1 MGFLNG
7 FATAAALAWWRE
19 GTLGQVFERMRHTNS
34 VATLLRLVTGTLV
47 LVLLAVFAVS
57 AMDAWTREGAAYRV
71 HSAAHISQEIVVARE
86 AVRVETGVID
96 TLLAQPHP
104 VGAADLEGLAR
115 LHARSL
121 SALSQVERAIRNA
134 ADSDVPPSL
143 GRNLSNAI
151 GHFDTRF
158 YSDLIRALKQPHSER
173 QAGLLDERR
182 ASTDVILDLID
193 AQAAA
198 LSRAIASRGPRMSEL
213 IRISDVAWHVRVN
226 AGNQRGNIADFL
238 TRGTPPSR
246 GEREEIMKLD
256 GAVEA
261 PWQSIETS
269 AAGIGLPH
277 GISGAIANANR
288 IYFRDYRAVR
298 DQVLDQLGGRA
309 PLTMTREHWMA
320 ITNIALASL
329 MQVSRDALGAAGLQ
343 ADRNLA
349 RARQDL
355 AVALALMAFSIGLAA
370 LAVGIVLTRVINPLH
385 TMTQAIRGQR
395 DMAQI
400 AELARRDDEIGQ
412 FAQALNGF
420 RQDAAER
427 QRLEREVLRNQLAK
441 EAAETASRIKSEFL
455 ANMSHELRTPLN
467 AVIGFSDV
475 MIAKTFGELGARYE
489 EYARLIHEAGNHL
502 LSLVS
507 DILDL
512 AKIEAGRFSCDFR
525 VLDLKDAA
533 RSCLPMIEK
542 RAAEHG
548 IKLDVRM
555 PETHLDVEADAR
567 GAKQILINL
576 LSNAVKFSKP
586 GGVVILSLAGKED
599 DVEIAVRDEGIGIP
613 PDLMMRIGQP
623 FTQGS
628 TDPMLA
634 REGTG
639 LGLALVKALVG
650 RHGGVFEVESRED
663 VGTTITVRLPRRQH
677 QPARAAA

>member
-1 MGFLNG
+1 
-7 FATAAALAWWRE
+7 
-19 GTLGQVFERMRHTNS
+19 MRHTNS

-57 AMDAWTREGAAYRV
+57 AMDAWTREGDAYRV

-96 TLLAQPHP
+96 TLLARPSP
-104 VGAADLEGLAR
+104 AGAADLEGLAR
-115 LHARSL
+115 MHGRSL

-134 ADSDVPPSL
+134 EDSGVPPSL
-143 GRNLSNAI
+143 GRDLSNAI
-151 GHFDTRF
+151 GRFDTSF
-158 YSDLIRALKQPHSER
+158 YSELVRALKQPQAER
-173 QAGLLDERR
+173 RPGLLEERK
-182 ASTDVILDLID
+182 ASSADILNLID

-226 AGNQRGNIADFL
+226 AGDQRGDIADFL
-238 TRGTPPSR
+238 TRGRPLSQQ
-246 GEREEIMKLD
+246 EHESIAKLD
-256 GAVEA
+256 GKVEA

-269 AAGIGLPH
+269 AASNGLSRGIN
-277 GISGAIANANR
+277 GAIAQANR
-288 IYFRDYRAVR
+288 VYFGEYR
-298 DQVLDQLGGRA
+298 VLRAHVFDQLEGRA
-309 PLTMTREHWMA
+309 PRTITREQWMA
-320 ITNIALASL
+320 ATNRALATL

-343 ADRNLA
+343 ADANLV

-355 AVALALMAFSIGLAA
+355 AVALGLMGFSIGLAA
-370 LAVGIVLTRVINPLH
+370 LAVAIMLNRVIHPLR
-385 TMTQAIRGQR
+385 TMTLAIRGER
-395 DMAQI
+395 DMARI
-400 AELARRDDEIGQ
+400 AELARRGDEIGQ

-427 QRLEREVLRNQLAK
+427 ERLEREVLRNQMAK

-475 MIAKTFGELGARYE
+475 MLAKTFGELGARYE

-512 AKIEAGRFSCDFR
+512 AKIEAGRFSCDFHL
-525 VLDLKDAA
+525 VDLKEAA
-533 RSCLPMIEK
+533 RSCLPLIEK

-548 IKLDVRM
+548 IRLEARLPDI
-555 PETHLDVEADAR
+555 HLDVEADAR
-567 GAKQILINL
+567 GIKQILINL
-576 LSNAVKFSKP
+576 LSNAVKFSRP
-586 GGVVILSLAGKED
+586 GGLVTLSLAGKGD
-599 DVEIAVRDEGIGIP
+599 DVEIAVRDQGVGIP
-613 PDLMMRIGQP
+613 DEVMARIGQP
-623 FTQGS
+623 FTQS
-628 TDPMLA
+628 SADPMLA

-650 RHGGVFEVESRED
+650 RHGGVFEVESCED
-663 VGTTITVRLPRRQH
+663 VGTTIRVRLPRRQH
-677 QPARAAA
+677 QLARAAA

>member
-1 MGFLNG
+1 
-7 FATAAALAWWRE
+7 
-19 GTLGQVFERMRHTNS
+19 MRHTNS

-86 AVRVETGVID
+86 AVRVETGVMD
-96 TLLAQPHP
+96 TLLARPSP
-104 VGAADLEGLAR
+104 VSAADLDGLAR
-115 LHARSL
+115 LHTRSL

-134 ADSDVPPSL
+134 ADVGVPPSL
-143 GRNLSNAI
+143 GRDLSNAI
-151 GHFDTRF
+151 GRFDTSF
-158 YSDLIRALKQPHSER
+158 YSDLLRALKQPQAER
-173 QAGLLDERR
+173 RAGLLAERR
-182 ASTDVILDLID
+182 SSSADILNLID

-226 AGNQRGNIADFL
+226 AGDQRGIIADFL
-238 TRGTPPSR
+238 TRGHPLSQQ
-246 GEREEIMKLD
+246 ERESIAELD
-256 GAVEA
+256 GKVEA

-269 AAGIGLPH
+269 AASNGLSRGINR
-277 GISGAIANANR
+277 AIAQANR
-288 IYFRDYRAVR
+288 VYFGEYR
-298 DQVLDQLGGRA
+298 VLRAHVFDQLEGRA
-309 PLTMTREHWMA
+309 PLTITREQWMA
-320 ITNIALASL
+320 ATNRALATL

-343 ADRNLA
+343 ADANLV
-349 RARQDL
+349 RARHDL
-355 AVALALMAFSIGLAA
+355 AVALGLMGFSIGLAA
-370 LAVGIVLTRVINPLH
+370 LAVAIVLSRVIHPLR
-385 TMTQAIRGQR
+385 TMTLAIRGER
-395 DMAQI
+395 DMARI
-400 AELARRDDEIGQ
+400 AELAQRGDEIGQ

-427 QRLEREVLRNQLAK
+427 ERLEREVLRNQMAK

-475 MIAKTFGELGARYE
+475 MLAKTFGELGARYE

-512 AKIEAGRFSCDFR
+512 AKIEAGRFSCDFHI
-525 VLDLKDAA
+525 LDLKEAA
-533 RSCLPMIEK
+533 RSCLPLIEK

-548 IKLDVRM
+548 IRVEARL
-555 PETHLDVEADAR
+555 PEIHLDVEADVR
-567 GAKQILINL
+567 GIKQILINL
-576 LSNAVKFSKP
+576 LSNAVKFSRP
-586 GGVVILSLAGKED
+586 DGTVTLSLAGKGD
-599 DVEIAVRDEGIGIP
+599 DVEIAVRDHGVGIP
-613 PDLMMRIGQP
+613 DEVMARIGQP
-623 FTQGS
+623 FTQS
-628 TDPMLA
+628 SADPMLA

-650 RHGGVFEVESRED
+650 RHGGTFDVESHEN

-677 QPARAAA
+677 QLARAAA

>member
-1 MGFLNG
+1 
-7 FATAAALAWWRE
+7 
-19 GTLGQVFERMRHTNS
+19 MRHTNS

-57 AMDAWTREGAAYRV
+57 AMDAWTREGDAYRV

-96 TLLAQPHP
+96 TLLARPSP
-104 VGAADLEGLAR
+104 VGATDLEGLAR
-115 LHARSL
+115 MHARSL

-134 ADSDVPPSL
+134 ADVGVPPSL
-143 GRNLSNAI
+143 GRDLSNAI
-151 GHFDTRF
+151 GRFDTSF
-158 YSDLIRALKQPHSER
+158 YSELVRALKQPQAER
-173 QAGLLDERR
+173 RPGLLEERK
-182 ASTDVILDLID
+182 ASSADILNLID

-226 AGNQRGNIADFL
+226 AGDQRGDIADFL
-238 TRGTPPSR
+238 TRGRPLSQQ
-246 GEREEIMKLD
+246 EHESIAKLD
-256 GAVEA
+256 GKVEA

-269 AAGIGLPH
+269 AASNGLSRGIN
-277 GISGAIANANR
+277 GAIAQANR
-288 IYFRDYRAVR
+288 VYFGEYR
-298 DQVLDQLGGRA
+298 VLRAHVFDQLEGRA
-309 PLTMTREHWMA
+309 PRTITREQWMA
-320 ITNIALASL
+320 ATNRALATL

-343 ADRNLA
+343 ADANLV
-349 RARQDL
+349 RARHDL
-355 AVALALMAFSIGLAA
+355 AVALGLMAFSIGLAA
-370 LAVGIVLTRVINPLH
+370 LAVAIMLNRVIHPLR
-385 TMTQAIRGQR
+385 TMTLAIRGER
-395 DMAQI
+395 DMARI
-400 AELARRDDEIGQ
+400 AELARRGDEIGQ

-427 QRLEREVLRNQLAK
+427 ERLEREVLRNQMAK

-475 MIAKTFGELGARYE
+475 MLSRTFGELGARYE

-512 AKIEAGRFSCDFR
+512 AKIEAGRFSCDFHL
-525 VLDLKDAA
+525 LDLKEAA
-533 RSCLPMIEK
+533 RSCLPLIEK

-548 IKLDVRM
+548 IRLEARLPDI
-555 PETHLDVEADAR
+555 HLDVEADAR
-567 GAKQILINL
+567 GIKQILINL
-576 LSNAVKFSKP
+576 LSNAVKFSRP
-586 GGVVILSLAGKED
+586 GGLVTLSLAGKGD
-599 DVEIAVRDEGIGIP
+599 DVEIAVRDQGVGIP
-613 PDLMMRIGQP
+613 DEVMARIGQP
-623 FTQGS
+623 FTQS
-628 TDPMLA
+628 SADPMLA

-650 RHGGVFEVESRED
+650 RHGGVFEVESCED
-663 VGTTITVRLPRRQH
+663 VGTTIRVRLPRRQH
-677 QPARAAA
+677 QLARAAA

>member
-1 MGFLNG
+1 
-7 FATAAALAWWRE
+7 
-19 GTLGQVFERMRHTNS
+19 MRHTNS

-47 LVLLAVFAVS
+47 LVLLAVFAMS
-57 AMDAWTREGAAYRV
+57 AMDAWNREGDAYRV
-71 HSAAHISQEIVVARE
+71 HSAAHISQNIVVARE
-86 AVRVETGVID
+86 AVRVEIGVMD
-96 TLLAQPHP
+96 TLLAQQSP

-115 LHARSL
+115 LHGRSL

-134 ADSDVPPSL
+134 ANDDVPPSL
-143 GRNLSNAI
+143 GRDLSNAI
-151 GHFDTRF
+151 GRFDTRF
-158 YSDLIRALKQPHSER
+158 YSDLVRALKQPQAQR
-173 QAGLLDERR
+173 RAGLLDERK
-182 ASTDVILDLID
+182 ASSATILNLID
-193 AQAAA
+193 AQAAV
-198 LSRAIASRGPRMSEL
+198 LSRTIAGMGPRMSEL

-226 AGNQRGNIADFL
+226 AGDQRGNIADFL
-238 TRGTPPSR
+238 TRGTAPSR
-246 GEREEIMKLD
+246 AEREGIIKLD

-261 PWQSIETS
+261 PWQSIESS
-269 AAGIGLPH
+269 AASIGLPQ
-277 GISGAIANANR
+277 GINSAIADANR

-298 DQVLDQLGGRA
+298 AQVLDQLEGRA

-320 ITNIALASL
+320 ITNVALASV
-329 MQVSRDALGAAGLQ
+329 MQVSRDALGAAGLL
-343 ADRNLA
+343 ADSNLVVA
-349 RARQDL
+349 RHDL
-355 AVALALMAFSIGLAA
+355 AVALGLMAFSIGLAA

-385 TMTQAIRGQR
+385 TMTQAIRSQR

-400 AELARRDDEIGQ
+400 AELALRGDEIGQ

-427 QRLEREVLRNQLAK
+427 ERLEREVLCNQLAK

-475 MIAKTFGELGARYE
+475 MIARTFGPLGARYE

-525 VLDLKDAA
+525 MLDLKDAV

-548 IKLDVRM
+548 IRLDVRL

-567 GAKQILINL
+567 GTKQILINL
-576 LSNAVKFSKP
+576 LSNAVKFSRP
-586 GGVVILSLAGKED
+586 GGRVTLNLAGKGD

-623 FTQGS
+623 FTQS
-628 TDPMLA
+628 SADPMLA

-650 RHGGVFEVESRED
+650 RHGGVFEVESREN

-677 QPARAAA
+677 QPARVAA

>member
-1 MGFLNG
+1 
-7 FATAAALAWWRE
+7 
-19 GTLGQVFERMRHTNS
+19 MRHTNS

-57 AMDAWTREGAAYRV
+57 ARDAWMREGAAYRV

-86 AVRVETGVID
+86 AVRVETGVMD
-96 TLLAQPHP
+96 TLLARPSP

-134 ADSDVPPSL
+134 ADVGVPPSL
-143 GRNLSNAI
+143 GRDLSNAI
-151 GHFDTRF
+151 GRFDTSF
-158 YSDLIRALKQPHSER
+158 YSELLRALKQPQAER
-173 QAGLLDERR
+173 RPDLVEERR
-182 ASTDVILDLID
+182 ASSSDILNLID

-198 LSRAIASRGPRMSEL
+198 LSRAIASRGPQMSEWV
-213 IRISDVAWHVRVN
+213 RISDVAWHVRVN
-226 AGNQRGNIADFL
+226 AGDERGVIANYL
-238 TRGTPPSR
+238 TRGRPLSQQ
-246 GEREEIMKLD
+246 EREWIAEMD
-256 GAVEA
+256 GKIEA

-269 AAGIGLPH
+269 AASNGLSRGIT
-277 GISGAIANANR
+277 GAIAQANR
-288 IYFRDYRAVR
+288 VYFGEYR
-298 DQVLDQLGGRA
+298 VLRGHVFDQLEGRS
-309 PLTMTREHWMA
+309 PRTITREQWMA
-320 ITNIALASL
+320 ATNRALATL

-343 ADRNLA
+343 ADANLL

-355 AVALALMAFSIGLAA
+355 AVALGLMGFSIGLAA
-370 LAVGIVLTRVINPLH
+370 LAVIIVLTRVIHPLR
-385 TMTQAIRGQR
+385 TMTLAIRGER
-395 DMAQI
+395 DMARI
-400 AELARRDDEIGQ
+400 AELAQRGDEIGQ

-427 QRLEREVLRNQLAK
+427 ERLEREVLRNQMAK

-475 MIAKTFGELGARYE
+475 MLAKTFGELGARYE

-512 AKIEAGRFSCDFR
+512 AKIEAGRFSCDFHI
-525 VLDLKDAA
+525 LDLKEAA
-533 RSCLPMIEK
+533 RSCLPLIEK

-548 IKLDVRM
+548 IRVEARL
-555 PETHLDVEADAR
+555 PEIHLDVEADAR
-567 GAKQILINL
+567 GIKQILINL
-576 LSNAVKFSKP
+576 LSNAVKFSRP
-586 GGVVILSLAGKED
+586 DGTVTLSLAGKGD
-599 DVEIAVRDEGIGIP
+599 DVEIAVRDHGVGIP
-613 PDLMMRIGQP
+613 DEVMARIGQP
-623 FTQGS
+623 FTQS
-628 TDPMLA
+628 SADPMLA

-650 RHGGVFEVESRED
+650 RHGGTFDVESHEN

-677 QPARAAA
+677 QLARAAA

>member
-1 MGFLNG
+1 
-7 FATAAALAWWRE
+7 
-19 GTLGQVFERMRHTNS
+19 MRHTNS

-47 LVLLAVFAVS
+47 LVLLAVFAMS
-57 AMDAWTREGAAYRV
+57 ALDAWRREGAAYRV

-96 TLLAQPHP
+96 TLLARPTP
-104 VGAADLEGLAR
+104 AAAADLEGLAHM
-115 LHARSL
+115 HARSL

-134 ADSDVPPSL
+134 ADVGVPPSL
-143 GRNLSNAI
+143 GRDLSNAI
-151 GHFDTRF
+151 GRFDTSF
-158 YSDLIRALKQPHSER
+158 YSELLRALKQPQAER
-173 QAGLLDERR
+173 RPGLLEERK
-182 ASTDVILDLID
+182 ASSADILNLID

-226 AGNQRGNIADFL
+226 AGDQRGDIADFL
-238 TRGTPPSR
+238 TRGRPLSQQEHETIA
-246 GEREEIMKLD
+246 ELD
-256 GAVEA
+256 GKVEA

-269 AAGIGLPH
+269 AASNSLSRGIN
-277 GISGAIANANR
+277 SAIAQANR
-288 IYFRDYRAVR
+288 VYFGEYR
-298 DQVLDQLGGRA
+298 VLRAHVFDQLEGRA
-309 PLTMTREHWMA
+309 PLTITREQWMA
-320 ITNIALASL
+320 ATNRALATL

-343 ADRNLA
+343 ADANLL
-349 RARQDL
+349 RARHDL
-355 AVALALMAFSIGLAA
+355 AVALGLMGFSIGLAA
-370 LAVGIVLTRVINPLH
+370 LAVVIVLTRVIHPLR
-385 TMTQAIRGQR
+385 TMTLAIRGER
-395 DMAQI
+395 DMAGI
-400 AELARRDDEIGQ
+400 AELARRNDEIGQ

-427 QRLEREVLRNQLAK
+427 ERLEREVLRNQMAK

-475 MIAKTFGELGARYE
+475 MIAKTFGELNGRYA

-512 AKIEAGRFSCDFR
+512 AKIEAGRFSCDFHL
-525 VLDLKDAA
+525 LDLKEAA

-542 RAAEHG
+542 RAAERG
-548 IKLDVRM
+548 IRLDVEM

-586 GGVVILSLAGKED
+586 GGTVALSLAGKGD
-599 DVEIAVRDEGIGIP
+599 DVEIAVRDHGVGIP
-613 PDLMMRIGQP
+613 DEVMARIGQP
-623 FTQGS
+623 FTQS
-628 TDPMLA
+628 SADPMLA

-650 RHGGVFEVESRED
+650 RHGGTFEVESRED

-677 QPARAAA
+677 QLARAAA

>member
-1 MGFLNG
+1 
-7 FATAAALAWWRE
+7 
-19 GTLGQVFERMRHTNS
+19 MRHTNS

-86 AVRVETGVID
+86 AVRVETGVMD
-96 TLLAQPHP
+96 TLLARPFP
-104 VGAADLEGLAR
+104 ASAADLDGLAR
-115 LHARSL
+115 MHARSL

-134 ADSDVPPSL
+134 EDVGVPPSL
-143 GRNLSNAI
+143 GRDLSNAI
-151 GHFDTRF
+151 GLFDTSF
-158 YSDLIRALKQPHSER
+158 YSELLRALKQPQSDRRPGLLAER
-173 QAGLLDERR
+173 QTS
-182 ASTDVILDLID
+182 STAILDLID

-198 LSRAIASRGPRMSEL
+198 LSRGIASRGPRMSEL

-226 AGNQRGNIADFL
+226 AGDQRGNIADFL
-238 TRGTPPSR
+238 TRGRPLSQQ
-246 GEREEIMKLD
+246 EHEWIAEWD
-256 GAVEA
+256 GKVEA

-269 AAGIGLPH
+269 AANNGLSRGIN
-277 GISGAIANANR
+277 GAIAKANR
-288 IYFRDYRAVR
+288 VYFGAYRDFRAHVF
-298 DQVLDQLGGRA
+298 DQLEGRA
-309 PLTMTREHWMA
+309 PRTITREQWMA
-320 ITNIALASL
+320 ATNPALATL

-343 ADRNLA
+343 ADANLV
-349 RARQDL
+349 RARHDL
-355 AVALALMAFSIGLAA
+355 AVALGLMGFSIGLAA
-370 LAVGIVLTRVINPLH
+370 LAVAIVLTRVIHPLR
-385 TMTQAIRGQR
+385 TMTLAIRGER
-395 DMAQI
+395 DMARI
-400 AELARRDDEIGQ
+400 AELAQRGDEIGQ
-412 FAQALNGF
+412 FAQAVNGF

-427 QRLEREVLRNQLAK
+427 ERLEREVLRNQMAK

-475 MIAKTFGELGARYE
+475 MLAKTFGELGARYE

-512 AKIEAGRFSCDFR
+512 AKIEAGRFSCDFHI
-525 VLDLKDAA
+525 LDMKEAA
-533 RSCLPMIEK
+533 RSCLPLIEK

-548 IKLDVRM
+548 IRLEARLS
-555 PETHLDVEADAR
+555 ETHLDVEADPR
-567 GAKQILINL
+567 GIKQILINL
-576 LSNAVKFSKP
+576 LSNAVKFSRP
-586 GGVVILSLAGKED
+586 GGTVMLSLAGKGD
-599 DVEIAVRDEGIGIP
+599 DVEIAVRDQGIGIP
-613 PDLMMRIGQP
+613 PDLMARIGQP

-628 TDPMLA
+628 GDPMLA

-650 RHGGVFEVESRED
+650 RHGGTFEVESRES

-677 QPARAAA
+677 QLARAAA